1 MMKDLKLYKEDSK
14 DGTQK
19 WNRQGESVDAIL
31 KNKCGNIGRP
41 AKITQEKP
49 QKLAVTLEESGKSS
63 KKIKF
68 EVVVQSEK
76 AQSAMKIICSEPK
89 SKPKSSRQLQPKVLP
104 KSTPKLL
111 PKLLPARPRRNT
123 SRDTSR
129 DTNRDTGGA
138 TARRRRSIS
147 RTRARRRGQYPG

>member
-1 MMKDLKLYKEDSK
+1 MMKDLRLYKEESK
-14 DGTQK
+14 DGTKK

-31 KNKCGNIGRP
+31 KDKCGSIGRT

-68 EVVVQSEK
+68 EVLVHSEK

-89 SKPKSSRQLQPKVLP
+89 SAKRTPSKTAIKKSLP
-104 KSTPKLL
+104 
-111 PKLLPARPRRNT
+111 
-123 SRDTSR
+123 
-129 DTNRDTGGA
+129 
-138 TARRRRSIS
+138 
-147 RTRARRRGQYPG
+147 

>member
-1 MMKDLKLYKEDSK
+1 MKDLKLYKEDSK

-49 QKLAVTLEESGKSS
+49 QKLAVTLEENGKSS

-68 EVVVQSEK
+68 EVVVHSEK
-76 AQSAMKIICSEPK
+76 AQSAKKIIGSEPR
-89 SKPKSSRQLQPKVLP
+89 SKPKSAKITPSKTAIKKSLP
-104 KSTPKLL
+104 
-111 PKLLPARPRRNT
+111 
-123 SRDTSR
+123 
-129 DTNRDTGGA
+129 
-138 TARRRRSIS
+138 
-147 RTRARRRGQYPG
+147 